1 VVAKFIAQ
9 DTFIKKIRFPQP
21 LRFFLTNAIW
31 VTKNVEFDADLES
44 VEKLQKTHAKKVIN
58 EKVTEKSNSAS
69 NFAFY
74 KTHMK
79 LYKNLLPMR
88 AFFLSLSNQ
97 NRTKRLKKRETY
109 SISHLFQIKFRIKFC
124 FCKI

>member
-1 VVAKFIAQ
+1 VVAKFISQ
-9 DTFIKKIRFPQP
+9 DTFIKKFRFPQP

-79 LYKNLLPMR
+79 M
-88 AFFLSLSNQ
+88 
-97 NRTKRLKKRETY
+97 
-109 SISHLFQIKFRIKFC
+109 
-124 FCKI
+124 